1 MRTLR
6 RLGFVLHRW
15 PSVRFD
21 GMADVLELLRMAGF
35 EPDLVVDVGANRG
48 EWAVLAHEHFAG
60 VTFHLI
66 EPQPGCLPSLR
77 SFADTAQHVHIHSI
91 AVTSPGISQVPMAG
105 GGDRREGTGNRVLS
119 GDAPGAVFYPATTL
133 DTLLEGTAASSILLK
148 LDVDGHEVAVLE
160 GSRSILLRT
169 EIVIAEF
176 WMYRI
181 FNEDMTLFADLV
193 QWLRDAEFELYDV
206 ASLNGRRRDRR
217 LRSGD
222 AVFARRGSPLLRDV
236 NWQ

>member
-1 MRTLR
+1 
-6 RLGFVLHRW
+6 
-15 PSVRFD
+15 
-21 GMADVLELLRMAGF
+21 
-35 EPDLVVDVGANRG
+35 
-48 EWAVLAHEHFAG
+48 
-60 VTFHLI
+60 
-66 EPQPGCLPSLR
+66 
-77 SFADTAQHVHIHSI
+77 
-91 AVTSPGISQVPMAG
+91 MAG
-105 GGDRREGTGNRVLS
+105 GGDRHEGTGNFVVS
-119 GDAPGAVFYPATTL
+119 GDAPGAVLYPATTL

-160 GSRSILLRT
+160 GSRSILRRT

-176 WMYRI
+176 WRYRI